1 MNQKA
6 NVCYQLIDN
15 KADSNSII
23 QGLSGFFGAAATVVV
38 DIGSIPLIYSSLW
51 NEIRAVYH
59 HDPINKNDAVKIIS
73 NIMPEVLSDV
83 IFDKIMGNFPVVG
96 VYFNAVCAK
105 QMTWRLG
112 ILFTMLSA
120 RGGEVNHANCREA
133 MILIRNLFPQKDMFK
148 FATPEY
154 HKFVKLVNGITECP
168 MNEFNNKIDKAL
180 QVFS

>member
-1 MNQKA
+1 MLFC
-6 NVCYQLIDN
+6 V
-15 KADSNSII
+15 
-23 QGLSGFFGAAATVVV
+23 
-38 DIGSIPLIYSSLW
+38 
-51 NEIRAVYH
+51 
-59 HDPINKNDAVKIIS
+59 
-73 NIMPEVLSDV
+73 
-83 IFDKIMGNFPVVG
+83 
-96 VYFNAVCAK
+96 K